1 MPRKSTA
8 AVLLFAAVVA
18 ASPAAAVTE
27 KADLVRVK
35 KSEAKLYLLKAGVP
49 FAEFPVVFGAQPKG
63 HKQREGDERTP
74 EGQYLLDYKKA
85 DSAFFKAIHISYPN
99 EQDIARAKQQG
110 VSPGGAIMIHGQK
123 NGLGWLSPVAQLVN
137 WTNGC
142 IALANRDMQ
151 AVWESVDAGT
161 PIEVEP

>member
-1 MPRKSTA
+1 MKSTVTA
-8 AVLLFAAVVA
+8 LLVAVVVA
-18 ASPAAAVTE
+18 LGPAAAVAD

-49 FAEFPVVFGAQPKG
+49 FAEFHVVFGAQPQG
-63 HKQREGDERTP
+63 HKQQEGDERTP
-74 EGQYLLDYKKA
+74 EGRYLLDYKKV

-99 EQDIARAKQQG
+99 AQDIARAKQQG
-110 VSPGGAIMIHGQK
+110 VNPGGAIMIHG
-123 NGLGWLSPVAQLVN
+123 LGWFSPVAQLVN

-142 IALANRDMQ
+142 IALTNNDMQ
-151 AVWESVDAGT
+151 TVWEAVDAGT